1 MAMDKTT
8 YAETIHSFTIPVFIR
23 TLENLQRIIGKAE
36 RHAKQQKIEPATLL
50 NARLY
55 PSMFNFLQQ
64 VQYACFL
71 PVDFARHFS
80 TEAAPRVGYDETN
93 FAELKSSIKQTINYL
108 KAIKPKQFRDKENA
122 PLPVFFDPSLGLPAG
137 AHAAR
142 ISVPDFFFHVTTA
155 YCILRHNGVPLSK
168 GDFLGAHGAGPL
180 KKTRK

>member
-1 MAMDKTT
+1 MGKATQ
-8 YAETIHSFTIPVFIR
+8 AEGVHAFTIPVFIR
-23 TLENLQRIIGKAE
+23 SLENLEKIIGKAE

-55 PSMFNFLQQ
+55 PNMFNFLQQ

-80 TEAAPRVGYDETN
+80 TEAAPRVGYDETS
-93 FAELKSSIKQTINYL
+93 FSELKRSIKKTINYL
-108 KAIKPKQFRDKENA
+108 KAIKPQQFRDKESA
-122 PLPVFFDPSLGLPAG
+122 PLPIFFDPSLGLPAG

-142 ISVPDFFFHVTTA
+142 ITVPDFFFHVTTA
-155 YCILRHNGVPLSK
+155 YCILRHSGVPLSK

-180 KKTRK
+180 KKTKK